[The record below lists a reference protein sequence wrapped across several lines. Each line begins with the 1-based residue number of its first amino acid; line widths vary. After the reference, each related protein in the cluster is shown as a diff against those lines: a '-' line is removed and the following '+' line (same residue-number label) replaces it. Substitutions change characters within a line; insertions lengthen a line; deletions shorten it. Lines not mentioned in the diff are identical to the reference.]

1 MILMKEKRKVVP
13 GDEVAEVEEFIPS
26 EGTYEDQGK
35 VYSALYGELELDHED
50 KTARVSA
57 KNPMTKLAIGDFV
70 FCTVT
75 DARASMAIC
84 EVIAVE
90 GKGREI
96 GGDTNGTTHV
106 SKVSSEYI
114 QDVGRELRPS
124 DIIRA
129 KVIQVKPSIQLTT
142 TSPHL
147 GVVKA
152 LCRKCRHPLIK
163 AEKELYCPNCER
175 SDHRK
180 IADDYA
186 AVEF

>member
-1 MILMKEKRKVVP
+1 MKEKRKVIP
-13 GDEVAEVEEFIPS
+13 GDEVAEVEEFIPA

-35 VYSALYGELELDHED
+35 VYSALYGELELNHDD
-50 KTARVSA
+50 KTARVIA
-57 KNPMTKLAIGDFV
+57 KNPMTKLAQGDFV
-70 FCTVT
+70 FCAVT
-75 DARASMAIC
+75 DVRASMAIC

-90 GKGREI
+90 GKDREI
-96 GGDTNGTTHV
+96 TGDTSGTIHV
-106 SKVSSEYI
+106 SKMSNDYV
-114 QDVGRELRPS
+114 QDATKEFRPS

-152 LCRKCRHPLIK
+152 LCRKCRQPLVR
-163 AEKELYCPNCER
+163 AEKGLYCPTCER
-175 SDHRK
+175 ADHRK

-186 AVEF
+186 AIEF